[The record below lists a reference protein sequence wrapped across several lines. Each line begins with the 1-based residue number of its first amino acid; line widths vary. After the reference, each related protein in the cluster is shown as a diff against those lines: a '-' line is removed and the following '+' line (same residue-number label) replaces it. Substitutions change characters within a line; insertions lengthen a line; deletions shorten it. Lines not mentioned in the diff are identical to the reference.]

1 MTAIDDETLRLS
13 RLALYQLRQ
22 DVGVPETP
30 EAAQSDT
37 SLTWSKCRDALDV
50 AAAEVLD
57 AHNWT
62 WKRGEA
68 AEAAASS
75 PATWPSDAKN
85 ALVFCLARELAVPI
99 AGRVEDMKNMNAL
112 YAEKLRLARL
122 HDLERETEAVSDP
135 DMKEVLAVVCPTLT
149 SASDA
154 LPMDLAAVTRRV
166 EACRARARAAI
177 LAAHNWSF
185 AREEFPVCGCP
196 APTRDANYPFSC
208 DLPPKCARPLA
219 CYASDGRRCDWKL
232 VGRTIRSASPV
243 AAVLSLRNEERLDR
257 WPPLCRAA
265 YVARLAADVAATVA
279 GSSAEARR
287 LDEAAERALETA
299 RLADSRG
306 SGTRREPRGRNFYAD
321 AMRGGTAPRR
331 GGGPCRC

>member
-1 MTAIDDETLRLS
+1 MTAIDDETLRVA

-30 EAAQSDT
+30 EAAESDT
-37 SLTWSKCRDALDV
+37 SLTWAKCRDALDV

-68 AEAAASS
+68 AAASAAS
-75 PATWPSDAKN
+75 PAAWPSDAKN

-122 HDLERETEAVSDP
+122 HDLERETQAVSDP
-135 DMKEVLAVVCPTLT
+135 DLKEVLAVVCPTLT

-185 AREEFPVCGCP
+185 AREEFPVCACH
-196 APTRDANYPFSC
+196 APTHDANYPFSC

-219 CYASDGRRCDWKL
+219 CYAADGSRCDWKL
-232 VGRTIRSASPV
+232 IGRTIRATSPV
-243 AAVLSLRNEERLDR
+243 AVVLSLRNEERLDR

-287 LDEAAERALETA
+287 LDDAAERALETA

-321 AMRGGTAPRR
+321 AMRGGSAPRR
-331 GGGPCRC
+331 GGWPCRS